1 LVSLKKRMLQADI
14 PPAFHNLTSVY
25 KQLEDL
31 LFTQIDMD
39 RTRGNSFISEE
50 GKM

>member
-1 LVSLKKRMLQADI
+1 MVSLKKRMLQGDLTA
-14 PPAFHNLTSVY
+14 AFHNLTCVY